1 MGNMGKTA
9 DNHWRIPGSE
19 QPPPARRDQV
29 LKDIALALVT
39 GHGAGSDTKRRGGF
53 NPYDSRLGANLRD
66 VWGGRRR
73 A

>member
-1 MGNMGKTA
+1 MGNTA

-19 QPPPARRDQV
+19 QREPARRDQV
-29 LKDIALALVT
+29 LKAVTLALVT
-39 GHGAGSDTKRRGGF
+39 GHGAGSDAKQCDGF
-53 NPYDSRLGANLRD
+53 NPYDSRLGSNQRD